1 MLSMRAPFVLAALLL
16 TAGTLAAAGEGAKP
30 PDPNAPNAKTSGTK
44 PAKQRVFTN
53 KDLEK
58 YKSASRPGVVVVDMN
73 TLQGPKADAPDP
85 NDTGI
90 PTAAEKEQRL
100 RELRN
105 QIQSLEA
112 QIAAL
117 DQRLKSNSN
126 PFLPRPALSEEEKR
140 AQAGMDG
147 RQIQAKIEADRAEVT
162 AKLAAARAEME
173 KLIATPV
180 RPANVVPSATA
191 APDAVP
197 PSP

>member
-1 MLSMRAPFVLAALLL
+1 MPLMRSTPLLAALVLAAGSL
-16 TAGTLAAAGEGAKP
+16 AGAAESAKP
-30 PDPNAPNAKTSGTK
+30 ADPNSPKAQAHAQ
-44 PAKQRVFTN
+44 PAKPRVFTN

-58 YKSASRPGVVVVDMN
+58 YKSASRPGPLVVDMN

-85 NDTGI
+85 NATGA

-100 RELRN
+100 KELRN
-105 QIQSLEA
+105 DIQSLEA
-112 QIAAL
+112 QAAAL
-117 DQRLKSNSN
+117 DQRLKSVSN

-140 AQAGMDG
+140 AEAGMDG
-147 RQIQAKIEADRAEVT
+147 RQIQAKVEADRAEIT
-162 AKLAAARAEME
+162 AKLAAARAELD

-191 APDAVP
+191 APDALP